1 MKQISTES
9 STNKALDRALLLIEF
24 LATRGA
30 ALNMSE
36 ITKFL
41 SVNRATA
48 QSIVN
53 SLEINNY
60 VEKDT
65 ETGKYSLGY
74 QMYNHGSMYRHKYP
88 FLFAAEKHIKNMG
101 DALNL
106 KINVMILKPNAIGLI
121 ILCKDTS
128 LIPTMVHGQILPAY
142 ASACGKLLLAY
153 LEPEELEATVDSI
166 EFNAF
171 TPNTITDK
179 NALLRQLEEFRSNG
193 YSYENEEL
201 VMQRACIAAPIRNMS
216 GKVISAVSFSA
227 PIERISRNRTELTEQ
242 VIALGKSISS
252 ELGYSLLN
260 F

>member
-1 MKQISTES
+1 MKQIATET
-9 STNKALDRALLLIEF
+9 STNKALDRALSLIEL
-24 LATRGA
+24 LATKGIS
-30 ALNMSE
+30 LNMSE

-53 SLEINNY
+53 SLEASNY
-60 VEKDT
+60 VEKDP

-88 FLFAAEKHIKNMG
+88 FLFAIEKHIQNMG
-101 DALNL
+101 NALNV

-121 ILCKDTS
+121 ILCKDVS

-153 LEPEELEATVDSI
+153 LKPDELEKTIDSI
-166 EFNAF
+166 EFSAF
-171 TPNTITDK
+171 TPNTITSK
-179 NALLRQLEEFRSNG
+179 EALISQLADFRAKG

-201 VMQRACIAAPIRNMS
+201 VMKRACIAAPIRDMS
-216 GKVISAVSFSA
+216 GKVIAAVSFSA
-227 PIERISRNRTELTEQ
+227 NIDRINQHRTELTEQ
-242 VIALGKSISS
+242 VVSLGKTISS
-252 ELGYSLLN
+252 ELGYSLLD

>member
-1 MKQISTES
+1 MKQISAEA
-9 STNKALDRALLLIEF
+9 STNKALDRALLLLEH
-24 LATRGA
+24 LATKGVS
-30 ALNMSE
+30 LNMSE

-53 SLEINNY
+53 SLEAGNY
-60 VEKDT
+60 VEKDP

-74 QMYNHGSMYRHKYP
+74 QMYNYGSMYRHKYP
-88 FLFAAEKHIKNMG
+88 FLFAIEKHIQNLG
-101 DALNL
+101 NALNA

-121 ILCKDTS
+121 ILCKDVS

-153 LEPEELEATVDSI
+153 LEADELQKTVDSI
-166 EFNAF
+166 AFSQF
-171 TPNTITDK
+171 TPNTVTDK
-179 NALLRQLEEFRSNG
+179 ETLLCQLEEFRSKG

-201 VMQRACIAAPIRNMS
+201 VMKRGCIAAPIRDMS
-216 GKVISAVSFSA
+216 GKVIAAVSFSSD
-227 PIERISRNRTELTEQ
+227 IDRIRQNRAELTEQ
-242 VIALGKSISS
+242 VVSLGKTISS